1 MSSSN
6 VNDNNNNNNFLYNFT
21 KIILKSHKS
30 IRWVGITNHNGTILN
45 ERVREGLKRLLTKE
59 ENNEFAKNSIIRHKA
74 RLKFESKMGK
84 LIYAFRRY
92 EKMSRCIIPINEN
105 YYLFFTMDFE
115 ESNFDNIIMEKIILL
130 IKKEGKF

>member
-1 MSSSN
+1 M
-6 VNDNNNNNNFLYNFT
+6 VLNNEFHSVFIEN
-21 KIILKSHKS
+21 IINCNQS
-30 IRWVGITNHNGTILN
+30 IRWVGITDHDGTIRN
-45 ERVREGLKRLLTKE
+45 ERVREGLKLLLTKE
-59 ENNEFAKNSIIRHKA
+59 EINEFAKNSIIRHKA

-84 LIYAFRRY
+84 LVYVFRRY
-92 EKMSRCIIPINEN
+92 ENMSRCIIPINEN

>member
-1 MSSSN
+1 M
-6 VNDNNNNNNFLYNFT
+6 VLDNEFHSAFIEN
-21 KIILKSHKS
+21 IINCNQS
-30 IRWVGITNHNGTILN
+30 IRWVGITDHDGTIIN
-45 ERVREGLKRLLTKE
+45 EKVRQGLKLFLTKE

-105 YYLFFTMDFE
+105 YYLFLTMNFE
-115 ESNFDNIIMEKIILL
+115 ESNFDNIIIEKIIPFIQQEKGNL
-130 IKKEGKF
+130 

>member
-1 MSSSN
+1 M
-6 VNDNNNNNNFLYNFT
+6 VLDNEFHSAFIEN
-21 KIILKSHKS
+21 IINCNQS
-30 IRWVGITNHNGTILN
+30 IRWVGITDHDGTIIN
-45 ERVREGLKRLLTKE
+45 ERVRKGLKLFLTEE

-92 EKMSRCIIPINEN
+92 ENMSRCLIPINES

>member
-6 VNDNNNNNNFLYNFT
+6 INDNKDSLYNFT
-21 KIILKSHKS
+21 KIILNSHKS

-45 ERVREGLKRLLTKE
+45 QRVRKGLKLFLTEE
-59 ENNEFAKNSIIRHKA
+59 ENKEFAKNSIIRHKA

-92 EKMSRCIIPINEN
+92 ENMSRCLIPINER

-115 ESNFDNIIMEKIILL
+115 ESNFDEIIMGKIILL